1 MLSDHLRNKKM
12 QSTSKILM
20 VKPVKFGFNEQTSQ
34 NNSFQVRGHEESA
47 NERAIE
53 EFDNFVK
60 LLRDQ
65 GVDVLVAEDTPQPHT
80 PDSVFPNNW
89 FSTHEGGTLVLYPM
103 FAPNRRLERK
113 PSVLSIIRQEFQVKR
128 VVDLTHHEE
137 TGAFLEGTGSM
148 IIDRDCNLVY
158 ACRSPRTDEKVLEE
172 FCEELDYDYFIFGA
186 SDMQGNAI
194 YHTNVMMC
202 VASDFVVIC
211 LDAIGNI
218 DDRES
223 IIGLIEESDKE
234 IVEISM
240 EQMSEFAGNMLEV
253 VNIEGK
259 RILVMSQRAKESLSD
274 EQIESIEKYCKIVS
288 PDLTTIENNGGG
300 SARCMMA
307 EIF

>member
-1 MLSDHLRNKKM
+1 
-12 QSTSKILM
+12 
-20 VKPVKFGFNEQTSQ
+20 
-34 NNSFQVRGHEESA
+34 
-47 NERAIE
+47 
-53 EFDNFVK
+53 
-60 LLRDQ
+60 
-65 GVDVLVAEDTPQPHT
+65 
-80 PDSVFPNNW
+80 
-89 FSTHEGGTLVLYPM
+89 
-103 FAPNRRLERK
+103 
-113 PSVLSIIRQEFQVKR
+113 
-128 VVDLTHHEE
+128 
-137 TGAFLEGTGSM
+137 
-148 IIDRDCNLVY
+148 
-158 ACRSPRTDEKVLEE
+158 
-172 FCEELDYDYFIFGA
+172 
-186 SDMQGNAI
+186 MQGEAI

-211 LDAIGNI
+211 LDSIGNI

-259 RILVMSQRAKESLSD
+259 RILVMSQRAKGSLSD